1 MESRRPERLRA
12 WSEAAEA
19 ALMTPASFASASR
32 VDGEDAR
39 FLQCSL
45 ADEAR
50 RRSSERRRASR
61 WDVTGMPSGARLE
74 QSAMQSSAVGGR
86 QSSCSPLR
94 RAPVGEVI
102 QLGEAPSVGP
112 LPTRSRGSAES
123 RLDGGPAGALATV
136 PDRRQLRDVEVSRLS
151 STVQDQLP
159 DESFDR
165 GTPRARRSGSAE
177 RFRQEFPST
186 PVRRHWSVDAG
197 ALYDRHG
204 DRGESSPDMRYPS
217 RQVRA
222 RFRSPSAETP
232 RRRRYVTEV
241 TATSPI
247 YESPMKVSRAA
258 TIKLPSFDGTS
269 SSLETFLSKLDNR
282 CQYYRWTPTEKL
294 CHLRAC
300 LEGNASDVL
309 SELPSRVTFDEL
321 VAVLKNRFSEAQQS
335 ENFRVELEARKRAK
349 NESLKSVY
357 QDICRLFALA
367 FPREK
372 SELAKL
378 LARDYFLKSLQSEQ
392 YRLHVLERGATSIE
406 QACDMVSRLEAIM
419 HGSNA
424 VDYDDCNRRKVRA
437 VGHHSDET
445 PSADRAVDSQ
455 LGQLSKV
462 VTELQ
467 EGLRTLLLQQQVMQ
481 QQLAAVSGQIPGH
494 AVRQRSL
501 PAARTE
507 AAAAETVTRVE
518 SSAGNARSGKK
529 QRLCFKCHSPLHI
542 QKDCPQ
548 LKRAVNDSAAPIH
561 GVKRT
566 QGGNN
571 DMTRAYLPATIKQN
585 GKISHITVC
594 LNNGSCE
601 NLCPSDLVQ
610 DIRPS
615 DDKLF
620 AANGTEIKLH
630 GRGVLHFRSH
640 GVPFS
645 AEVICC
651 DVLDQVL
658 LGLPWLTSNCVD
670 WNFAKAE
677 VVINGRLF
685 HLKPSRDNAHVR
697 RIYAAEDTLVP
708 KQAMIDVPVNLKR
721 SQKVAAPCNLLLE
734 SKQFGDGLFVPD
746 LLFGDAEEGH
756 VRIFNSS
763 HRDVLIRK
771 NMYVG
776 TAEPMEFNCTRCGP
790 VCYCYCEPN
799 NDDVSDA
806 NPNAGKQVRVVHRAN
821 EEFKPMPAEGERV
834 IEDDNELILPFL
846 NSLPDDFSDGQRAR
860 VKELLL
866 QFTDIMARFEYDV
879 GRVPGFEC
887 KLELKDPS
895 LPPIREPLRRHAFAY
910 AQTLRAQTDKLLR
923 AGLIKPSNSPWAS
936 NVVLVSKKPEKRGE
950 APEIRMALDF
960 RSLNLR
966 LKSPNFPMGSTSS
979 IIQNLQG
986 GEFFQCL
993 DLKNAF
999 LSVKLAEESQELVS
1013 FVVPHGQ
1020 FSFTSLCAGLNL
1032 APAVYSQLGSEILG
1046 DMRFTEVWNWID
1058 DFTGVCKSFE
1068 HGLDLLRRI
1077 FERFRAYNVRL
1088 NPNKCKI
1095 FQSEARVLGVLVSRD
1110 GVREDP
1116 MRAEK
1121 MLHWAFPSTTKQMR
1135 KLVGWLQFGK
1145 DFYENVSHV
1154 IRPLTDCLKKGAKVV
1169 QNEQTLAAF
1178 EKVKQ
1183 LVSEAPPLALFDPQA
1198 IQVLESDASN
1208 VGIGVCLKNK
1218 YPNGEERVIAFCQGF
1233 ETQIAE
1239 CILLLMLM
1247 VFR

>member
-1 MESRRPERLRA
+1 MESRRPEGLRA

-19 ALMTPASFASASR
+19 ALMMTPASFASVSR

-39 FLQCSL
+39 FLQGSL
-45 ADEAR
+45 ADAGCAEEAR

-61 WDVTGMPSGARLE
+61 WDVTGMPSGSRLE

-123 RLDGGPAGALATV
+123 RLDGGSAGALATV
-136 PDRRQLRDVEVSRLS
+136 PDRRQMRDVEVSRLS
-151 STVQDQLP
+151 STVRDQLP

-165 GTPRARRSGSAE
+165 GTPRARRFGSAD

-204 DRGESSPDMRYPS
+204 DRGESSPDMRRPS

-232 RRRRYVTEV
+232 RRRKYVTEV

-247 YESPMKVSRAA
+247 YESPMKVSRAG

-269 SSLETFLSKLDNR
+269 SSLETFLSKLDNC

-335 ENFRVELEARKRAK
+335 ERFRVELEARKRAK

-392 YRLHVLERGATSIE
+392 YRLHVRGATSIE
-406 QACDMVSRLEAIM
+406 QAYDMVSRLEAIM
-419 HGSNA
+419 QGSNA

-437 VGHHSDET
+437 VGLHSDET

-467 EGLRTLLLQQQVMQ
+467 EGLRTLLLNQELLQ
-481 QQLAAVSGQIPGH
+481 QQLAAVSGQLSGH
-494 AVRQRSL
+494 AVQQRSL

-507 AAAAETVTRVE
+507 AAAAEMVASVE
-518 SSAGNARSGKK
+518 SSAGNARTGKK
-529 QRLCFKCHSPLHI
+529 QRLCFKCHSPLHM

-548 LKRAVNDSAAPIH
+548 LKRAVSVSAAPIH

-566 QGGNN
+566 QGGN

-594 LNNGSCE
+594 LDSGSCE

-620 AANGTEIKLH
+620 AANGTEIKLR
-630 GRGVLHFRSH
+630 GRGVLHLRSH

-677 VVINGRLF
+677 VVISGRLF
-685 HLKPSRDNAHVR
+685 HLKSSRDNALC
-697 RIYAAEDTLVP
+697 A
-708 KQAMIDVPVNLKR
+708 R
-721 SQKVAAPCNLLLE
+721 SC
-734 SKQFGDGLFVPD
+734 
-746 LLFGDAEEGH
+746 
-756 VRIFNSS
+756 
-763 HRDVLIRK
+763 
-771 NMYVG
+771 
-776 TAEPMEFNCTRCGP
+776 
-790 VCYCYCEPN
+790 
-799 NDDVSDA
+799 
-806 NPNAGKQVRVVHRAN
+806 
-821 EEFKPMPAEGERV
+821 
-834 IEDDNELILPFL
+834 
-846 NSLPDDFSDGQRAR
+846 
-860 VKELLL
+860 
-866 QFTDIMARFEYDV
+866 RFERRTCRSADAV
-879 GRVPGFEC
+879 GDCWQETR
-887 KLELKDPS
+887 S
-895 LPPIREPLRRHAFAY
+895 TWRE
-910 AQTLRAQTDKLLR
+910 
-923 AGLIKPSNSPWAS
+923 
-936 NVVLVSKKPEKRGE
+936 
-950 APEIRMALDF
+950 
-960 RSLNLR
+960 
-966 LKSPNFPMGSTSS
+966 
-979 IIQNLQG
+979 QG
-986 GEFFQCL
+986 
-993 DLKNAF
+993 
-999 LSVKLAEESQELVS
+999 
-1013 FVVPHGQ
+1013 
-1020 FSFTSLCAGLNL
+1020 
-1032 APAVYSQLGSEILG
+1032 
-1046 DMRFTEVWNWID
+1046 
-1058 DFTGVCKSFE
+1058 
-1068 HGLDLLRRI
+1068 
-1077 FERFRAYNVRL
+1077 
-1088 NPNKCKI
+1088 
-1095 FQSEARVLGVLVSRD
+1095 
-1110 GVREDP
+1110 
-1116 MRAEK
+1116 
-1121 MLHWAFPSTTKQMR
+1121 
-1135 KLVGWLQFGK
+1135 
-1145 DFYENVSHV
+1145 
-1154 IRPLTDCLKKGAKVV
+1154 
-1169 QNEQTLAAF
+1169 
-1178 EKVKQ
+1178 
-1183 LVSEAPPLALFDPQA
+1183 
-1198 IQVLESDASN
+1198 
-1208 VGIGVCLKNK
+1208 
-1218 YPNGEERVIAFCQGF
+1218 
-1233 ETQIAE
+1233 
-1239 CILLLMLM
+1239 
-1247 VFR
+1247 